1 MAESVFGPGFDL
13 ASYVSDRALELQNLE
28 DRTFYK
34 TVVEKMMLELFQHI
48 KDQQVGLEN
57 RIFSEIKAEKY
68 AYAIYIGLID
78 REHYDASDEFLAP
91 ICPSDVIVDPISVA
105 DALDTESLKSLS
117 TIFVQHTTQEVQ
129 RFGATKQIFQ
139 GTIQTDTGEYQAF
152 FTVKPSERYLEKIAA
167 LYQIYLNNHIP
178 WSTVCSAYL
187 HKMFD
192 VFLDRA
198 EGLDKKCDAKIL
210 SVKVDF
216 GSYEEF
222 VKRNIIPLWNLPVVQ
237 KNTSVY
243 PVPCAD
249 HTHFEHIIFA
259 HRLKAGCRYLVKN
272 DTPSLQGTRYLNG
285 DLYITCA
292 NAQPAAWELF
302 QVNPKPLRTNYPYP
316 ILSNQPK
323 ECFSADLK
331 EYYRQGVKTKGE
343 LRRVIESYGYE
354 RIVEFQD
361 SELRSA
367 MTTPSLTYNM
377 DGFIT
382 DEFRT
387 RRNRDVLLLR
397 FGAVDPE
404 NYLNTDIMSFLVT
417 QAQKLFP
424 EYECRGMFE

>member
-1 MAESVFGPGFDL
+1 MAESVFGSGFDL
-13 ASYVSDRALELQNLE
+13 VSYASERALELQNLE
-28 DRTFYK
+28 DRSFYK

-48 KDQQVGLEN
+48 KEEQNALEG
-57 RIFSEIKAEKY
+57 RIFSELKAEKY

-78 REHYDASDEFLAP
+78 RDHYDATDEFLVP
-91 ICPSDVIVDPISVA
+91 ICLSDVKNDPISIA
-105 DALDTESLKSLS
+105 DALDAEAPKLLG
-117 TIFVQHTTQEVQ
+117 TIFVQHNAQEVQ
-129 RFGATKQIFQ
+129 RFGASTQTFQ
-139 GTIQTDTGEYQAF
+139 GIIQTDVGEYQAF
-152 FTVKPSERYLEKIAA
+152 FRVKRSNRYLEQIAE
-167 LYQIYLNNHIP
+167 LYHVYLNNRIP
-178 WSTVCSAYL
+178 WTTVCTAYL

-192 VFLDRA
+192 VFLEKA
-198 EGLDKKCDAKIL
+198 EGLDKKSDAKIQR
-210 SVKVDF
+210 VKIDF

-222 VKRNIIPLWNLPVVQ
+222 VRRDVIPLWNLPIVQ

-292 NAQPAAWELF
+292 NAQPAAWSLF
-302 QVNPKPLRTNYPYP
+302 QVNPKPVRMNYLYP
-316 ILSNQPK
+316 VLSNQPK

-354 RIVEFQD
+354 GIVEFQD
-361 SELRSA
+361 SELQVA
-367 MTTPSLTYNM
+367 IAAPAQTYDM
-377 DGFIT
+377 DNFIT

-387 RRNRDVLLLR
+387 QKSREVMLLR

-404 NYLNTDIMSFLVT
+404 NYLNMDIMSFLVT

-424 EYECRGMFE
+424 EYECRGMLE

>member
-34 TVVEKMMLELFQHI
+34 TVVEKMMLELFQHV
-48 KDQQVGLEN
+48 KDQQAELEN

-91 ICPSDVIVDPISVA
+91 ICPSDINPDPISVA
-105 DALDTESLKSLS
+105 EALNAESLKPLS
-117 TIFVQHTTQEVQ
+117 TIFVQHNVQEVQ

-152 FTVKPSERYLEKIAA
+152 FTAKHSKRYLEKIAD
-167 LYQIYLNNHIP
+167 LYQVYLNNHIP
-178 WSTVCSAYL
+178 WSTVCTAYL

-192 VFLDRA
+192 IFLDRV
-198 EGLDKKCDAKIL
+198 EGLDKKSDAKIL
-210 SVKVDF
+210 SIKVDF

-222 VKRNIIPLWNLPVVQ
+222 VKHNIIPLWNLPVVQ

-272 DTPSLQGTRYLNG
+272 DTPSLQGTRYLDG

-323 ECFSADLK
+323 ECFSADLQ
-331 EYYRQGVKTKGE
+331 EYYRHGVKTKGE

-354 RIVEFQD
+354 KIVEFQD
-361 SELRSA
+361 SELLTA
-367 MTTPSLTYNM
+367 MTTQPLTYNM
-377 DGFIT
+377 DDFIS
-382 DEFRT
+382 DEFRSQNN
-387 RRNRDVLLLR
+387 RNVLLLR
-397 FGAVDPE
+397 FGTVDPE
-404 NYLNTDIMSFLVT
+404 NYLNADIMSFLVT

-424 EYECRGMFE
+424 EYECRGLLE

>member
-1 MAESVFGPGFDL
+1 
-13 ASYVSDRALELQNLE
+13 
-28 DRTFYK
+28 
-34 TVVEKMMLELFQHI
+34 
-48 KDQQVGLEN
+48 
-57 RIFSEIKAEKY
+57 
-68 AYAIYIGLID
+68 
-78 REHYDASDEFLAP
+78 
-91 ICPSDVIVDPISVA
+91 
-105 DALDTESLKSLS
+105 
-117 TIFVQHTTQEVQ
+117 
-129 RFGATKQIFQ
+129 
-139 GTIQTDTGEYQAF
+139 
-152 FTVKPSERYLEKIAA
+152 
-167 LYQIYLNNHIP
+167 
-178 WSTVCSAYL
+178 
-187 HKMFD
+187 MFD
-192 VFLDRA
+192 VVLDRV
-198 EGLDKKCDAKIL
+198 EGLDKKSDAKIL
-210 SVKVDF
+210 SIKVDF
-216 GSYEEF
+216 GSYEQF
-222 VKRNIIPLWNLPVVQ
+222 VKRDIIPLWNLPVVQ

-272 DTPSLQGTRYLNG
+272 DTPSLQGTRYLDG

-323 ECFSADLK
+323 ECFCADLK
-331 EYYRQGVKTKGE
+331 EYFRQGVKTKGE

-354 RIVEFQD
+354 GIVEFQD

-377 DGFIT
+377 DDFIV

-387 RRNRDVLLLR
+387 QSNRNVLLLR

-417 QAQKLFP
+417 QVQKIFP
-424 EYECRGMFE
+424 EYECRGMLE

>member
-13 ASYVSDRALELQNLE
+13 AAYVSERALELQNLE
-28 DRTFYK
+28 DRRFYK
-34 TVVEKMMLELFQHI
+34 TVAEKMMLELFQHI
-48 KDQQVGLEN
+48 KDQQSELES
-57 RIFSEIKAEKY
+57 RIFSEMKAEKY

-91 ICPSDVIVDPISVA
+91 ICPSDVKADPISIG
-105 DALDTESLKSLS
+105 DALDAEAPKLLS

-129 RFGATKQIFQ
+129 RFSTTKQIFQ
-139 GTIQTDTGEYQAF
+139 GTIQTDAGEFQAF
-152 FTVKPSERYLEKIAA
+152 FTARPSKRYLERIAA

-178 WSTVCSAYL
+178 WSTACTAYL

-192 VFLDRA
+192 VVLDRV
-198 EGLDKKCDAKIL
+198 EGLDKKSDAKIL
-210 SVKVDF
+210 SIKVDF
-216 GSYEEF
+216 GSYEQF
-222 VKRNIIPLWNLPVVQ
+222 VKRDIIPLWNLPVVQ

-323 ECFSADLK
+323 ECFCADLK
-331 EYYRQGVKTKGE
+331 EYFRQGVKTKGE

-354 RIVEFQD
+354 GIVEFQD
-361 SELRSA
+361 SELRPA
-367 MTTPSLTYNM
+367 MTTPPLTYNM
-377 DGFIT
+377 DDFIV

-387 RRNRDVLLLR
+387 QSNRNVLLLR
-397 FGAVDPE
+397 FGAIDPE

-417 QAQKLFP
+417 QAQKIFP
-424 EYECRGMFE
+424 EYDCRGMLE